1 MSGQRKTGP
10 TRASASKKPSR
21 KGGNRARSATGG
33 GWSWGRFFRIGLVT
47 ALVFVIIGALGFVY
61 VYSSTTIPTPN
72 KDFQTQ
78 TTNVYYKDG
87 KTGLGR
93 FVEQNRESIPFAQ
106 MPKHVRDAVVA
117 AEDRTFWTNRGIDPK
132 GILRAAFSNAK
143 GGSTQGAS
151 TITQQYVK
159 IYYLSSE
166 RTFKRKIK
174 EAFVSLKLQKQ
185 LTKSKILEGYLNTI
199 YFGRGAYGIQAAAQ
213 AYFGVDAKD
222 LTVKQ
227 GAVLASVLNSPQ
239 SFDPAEGPDA
249 RQRLLG
255 RYRYTLSGMAK
266 MGTLDAA
273 KADQLS
279 AKLPAF
285 PTFKRAQTYSGQK
298 GFMLEMVK
306 NELHQLGYND
316 DTIDGGG
323 LRVTTTFAKPVMRA
337 IRNGVHAVQPKG
349 LKQLHTGAVSLD
361 NETGAVR
368 GIFGGQDYL
377 KSPFNWALKGGQP
390 GSSFKPFAL
399 AAGIKDGF
407 SLKDTFQGNSP
418 YVFPDGS
425 EVKNEGGGSG
435 SQLRGEDQPDHGHR
449 AVGQHRLHRPDRL
462 DGQRSQEDRR
472 HGHRPRRRHQEV
484 RHQADLR
491 DLPGFR
497 AGRHAGH
504 GQRVLDDRQRRRGAP
519 VVRRGEGDPRL
530 RRQDALQGA
539 SQEEEGARPRHR
551 GRHVLRAAAG
561 GHQRHRAERQRD
573 RQADG
578 RQDRHRDQRQ
588 GPGVELLV
596 HRLHAADDHGRDVRP
611 G

>member
-1 MSGQRKTGP
+1 MRPLEQTSSEWTAEDRPDPGLGLEEAVPQGG
-10 TRASASKKPSR
+10 
-21 KGGNRARSATGG
+21 KGGNRAKSATGG

-285 PTFKRAQTYSGQK
+285 PTFKRTQTYSGQK

-361 NETGAVR
+361 NQTGAVR

-435 SQLRGEDQPDHGHR
+435 TSYGAKINLITATEQSVNTAYIDLTASMDK
-449 AVGQHRLHRPDRL
+449 V
-462 DGQRSQEDRR
+462 
-472 HGHRPRRRHQEV
+472 PRRSPPWPPPSASTPRSTASS
-484 RHQADLR
+484 RP
-491 DLPGFR
+491 PGSPWVPSGS
-497 AGRHAGH
+497 ACWTWPTGT
-504 GQRVLDDRQRRRGAP
+504 RRSPTPAWRTRGTSW
-519 VVRRGEGDPRL
+519 RR
-530 RRQDALQGA
+530 
-539 SQEEEGARPRHR
+539 
-551 GRHVLRAAAG
+551 
-561 GHQRHRAERQRD
+561 
-573 RQADG
+573 
-578 RQDRHRDQRQ
+578 
-588 GPGVELLV
+588 
-596 HRLHAADDHGRDVRP
+596 
-611 G
+611 

>member
-10 TRASASKKPSR
+10 TRPSASKKPPR
-21 KGGNRARSATGG
+21 KGGDRADGR

-132 GILRAAFSNAK
+132 GILRAAFSNAR

-166 RTFKRKIK
+166 RTLKRKIK

-199 YFGRGAYGIQAAAQ
+199 YFGRGAYGIQAAAH

-222 LTVKQ
+222 LTVQQ

-266 MGTLDAA
+266 MGTTP
-273 KADQLS
+273 S
-279 AKLPAF
+279 AG
-285 PTFKRAQTYSGQK
+285 S
-298 GFMLEMVK
+298 
-306 NELHQLGYND
+306 
-316 DTIDGGG
+316 
-323 LRVTTTFAKPVMRA
+323 
-337 IRNGVHAVQPKG
+337 
-349 LKQLHTGAVSLD
+349 GAVPPYS
-361 NETGAVR
+361 TG
-368 GIFGGQDYL
+368 F
-377 KSPFNWALKGGQP
+377 
-390 GSSFKPFAL
+390 
-399 AAGIKDGF
+399 
-407 SLKDTFQGNSP
+407 T
-418 YVFPDGS
+418 
-425 EVKNEGGGSG
+425 
-435 SQLRGEDQPDHGHR
+435 
-449 AVGQHRLHRPDRL
+449 
-462 DGQRSQEDRR
+462 
-472 HGHRPRRRHQEV
+472 
-484 RHQADLR
+484 
-491 DLPGFR
+491 
-497 AGRHAGH
+497 
-504 GQRVLDDRQRRRGAP
+504 
-519 VVRRGEGDPRL
+519 
-530 RRQDALQGA
+530 
-539 SQEEEGARPRHR
+539 
-551 GRHVLRAAAG
+551 
-561 GHQRHRAERQRD
+561 
-573 RQADG
+573 
-578 RQDRHRDQRQ
+578 
-588 GPGVELLV
+588 
-596 HRLHAADDHGRDVRP
+596 
-611 G
+611 